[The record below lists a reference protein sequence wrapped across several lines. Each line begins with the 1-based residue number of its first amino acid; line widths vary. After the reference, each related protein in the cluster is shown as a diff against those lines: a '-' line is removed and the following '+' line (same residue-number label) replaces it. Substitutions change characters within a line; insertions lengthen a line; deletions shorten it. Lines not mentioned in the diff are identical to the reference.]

1 MANDEHSPPP
11 QPQWKALTGLI
22 GGTKVS
28 DDPLNGQFDTRLWII
43 DTGASR
49 HVTGDSTW
57 MTNAKDIFHCH
68 VGLPNGEIVVAT
80 QEGSVRLTDK
90 ITLNQ
95 VLYVPSLSCNLIS
108 VSQLNDDM
116 QSSVHFN
123 SYMCAIQDQSR
134 EMIGTGVRRDGL
146 YYFKG
151 TDSVQ
156 HLTVNGVT
164 TSFDLWHQR
173 MGHPSEKVMKLLPSV
188 GTAARSFNKAC
199 EVCFHAKQPRE
210 KFPLS
215 NNRASRIFE
224 NIHCDLWGPYRH
236 QSSCGARYFLTII
249 DDYSRAVWVNLL
261 IDKTEILKMFLS
273 FVAMIDRQFSQ
284 SIKVVQSDNDM
295 TTIPHEEFVH
305 EDFSVIIE
313 EAEPSSTNEPS
324 PQPEPSS
331 TPEPTSQPESN
342 LTPEFTSQTERH
354 TSNRC
359 AIDDDK
365 PSLIGSGSKKET
377 AESESKETGNPSEE
391 VSKPA
396 VSQEEAS
403 KPRKARPPPVF
414 DLGKRLSCKWSS
426 GVGARIGC
434 VRDYPLDLQSQ
445 ALEKVNLSP
454 RVNGV
459 PHQTKDYYNLP
470 IPSPRPRDHFL
481 VDLFLLST
489 DVVLSSVDTAT
500 AVIPSRPFLH
510 RSEETISS
518 SISSVSVDVVLSSV
532 DAATA
537 AIPSRPFLH
546 RSEEIISSSISSV
559 SQPTPSFPPSTP
571 RPPPFRLDLPQNLS
585 GASDSGLHL
594 ECSTPSAS
602 LPLLFWVFP
611 ATSSPCSRTR
621 VGSPPLH
628 APHTEHHDDA
638 DNTIQE
644 IKRKHH
650 HDVQCGGHVRGGDL
664 TRVCEHGDDVAGN
677 TQNSNDGEANGV
689 EHSK

>member
-1 MANDEHSPPP
+1 MANDEQSPPP

-22 GGTKVS
+22 SGTKVS

-68 VGLPNGEIVVAT
+68 VGLPNGKTVVAT

-199 EVCFHAKQPRE
+199 EVCFRAKQPRE

-224 NIHCDLWGPYRH
+224 KIHCDLWGPYRH

-249 DDYSRAVWVNLL
+249 DDYSRAIWVYLL
-261 IDKTEILKMFLS
+261 IDKTEVLKMFLS

-284 SIKVVQSDNDM
+284 SIKVVQSDNGTEFKCLRDFFSATGILFQTSCVGTPQQNGRVERKHKHILNVARALRFQANLPIYFWGEYVLAATHLINRTPTPLLDNKTPYEILFGSPPSYNTIRVFGCLCFAHNQKAKGDKFASKSRKCIFVGYPFGKKGWKLFDLETKEFFVSRDVKFFEDNFPFPLTDT

-305 EDFSVIIE
+305 EDFSDQNVEMGRGMRNKVPSVWLRDYIINST
-313 EAEPSSTNEPS
+313 AAKSPSSVTPS
-324 PQPEPSS
+324 PQSS
-331 TPEPTSQPESN
+331 S
-342 LTPEFTSQTERH
+342 
-354 TSNRC
+354 
-359 AIDDDK
+359 
-365 PSLIGSGSKKET
+365 
-377 AESESKETGNPSEE
+377 
-391 VSKPA
+391 V
-396 VSQEEAS
+396 
-403 KPRKARPPPVF
+403 
-414 DLGKRLSCKWSS
+414 
-426 GVGARIGC
+426 
-434 VRDYPLDLQSQ
+434 
-445 ALEKVNLSP
+445 P
-454 RVNGV
+454 RVKGFSAYG
-459 PHQTKDYYNLP
+459 Q
-470 IPSPRPRDHFL
+470 I
-481 VDLFLLST
+481 VDLTLRGWCDFGLGRLFLLLEDPLT
-489 DVVLSSVDTAT
+489 GGVLFLAHSPISWKNKENKQTPFSVFFAKD
-500 AVIPSRPFLH
+500 SRNI
-510 RSEETISS
+510 RIY
-518 SISSVSVDVVLSSV
+518 V
-532 DAATA
+532 
-537 AIPSRPFLH
+537 AI
-546 RSEEIISSSISSV
+546 
-559 SQPTPSFPPSTP
+559 T
-571 RPPPFRLDLPQNLS
+571 
-585 GASDSGLHL
+585 
-594 ECSTPSAS
+594 
-602 LPLLFWVFP
+602 
-611 ATSSPCSRTR
+611 
-621 VGSPPLH
+621 
-628 APHTEHHDDA
+628 
-638 DNTIQE
+638 
-644 IKRKHH
+644 
-650 HDVQCGGHVRGGDL
+650 
-664 TRVCEHGDDVAGN
+664 CEL
-677 TQNSNDGEANGV
+677 NG
-689 EHSK
+689 

>member
-1 MANDEHSPPP
+1 MANDEQSPPP

-22 GGTKVS
+22 SGTKVS

-68 VGLPNGEIVVAT
+68 VGLPNGKTVVAT

-199 EVCFHAKQPRE
+199 EKGWKLFDLETKEFFVSRNVKFFEDNFP
-210 KFPLS
+210 FPLT
-215 NNRASRIFE
+215 
-224 NIHCDLWGPYRH
+224 D
-236 QSSCGARYFLTII
+236 T
-249 DDYSRAVWVNLL
+249 
-261 IDKTEILKMFLS
+261 
-273 FVAMIDRQFSQ
+273 
-284 SIKVVQSDNDM
+284 

-342 LTPEFTSQTERH
+342 LTPDEFTSQTERH
-354 TSNRC
+354 TSNVVPNNQDQNVEMGRGMRN
-359 AIDDDK
+359 K
-365 PSLIGSGSKKET
+365 VPSVWLRDYIINST
-377 AESESKETGNPSEE
+377 AAKSPSS
-391 VSKPA
+391 VTPSPQ
-396 VSQEEAS
+396 S
-403 KPRKARPPPVF
+403 
-414 DLGKRLSCKWSS
+414 SS
-426 GVGARIGC
+426 G
-434 VRDYPLDLQSQ
+434 
-445 ALEKVNLSP
+445 
-454 RVNGV
+454 
-459 PHQTKDYYNLP
+459 
-470 IPSPRPRDHFL
+470 
-481 VDLFLLST
+481 
-489 DVVLSSVDTAT
+489 
-500 AVIPSRPFLH
+500 
-510 RSEETISS
+510 
-518 SISSVSVDVVLSSV
+518 
-532 DAATA
+532 
-537 AIPSRPFLH
+537 
-546 RSEEIISSSISSV
+546 
-559 SQPTPSFPPSTP
+559 
-571 RPPPFRLDLPQNLS
+571 
-585 GASDSGLHL
+585 
-594 ECSTPSAS
+594 
-602 LPLLFWVFP
+602 
-611 ATSSPCSRTR
+611 
-621 VGSPPLH
+621 
-628 APHTEHHDDA
+628 
-638 DNTIQE
+638 
-644 IKRKHH
+644 
-650 HDVQCGGHVRGGDL
+650 
-664 TRVCEHGDDVAGN
+664 
-677 TQNSNDGEANGV
+677 
-689 EHSK
+689 

>member
-1 MANDEHSPPP
+1 MANDEQSPPP

-22 GGTKVS
+22 SGTKVS

-68 VGLPNGEIVVAT
+68 VGLPNGKTVVAT

-199 EVCFHAKQPRE
+199 EVCFRAKQPRE

-215 NNRASRIFE
+215 NNRVSRIFE
-224 NIHCDLWGPYRH
+224 KIHCDLWGPYRH

-249 DDYSRAVWVNLL
+249 DDYSRAVWVYLL
-261 IDKTEILKMFLS
+261 IDKTEVLKMFLS

-284 SIKVVQSDNDM
+284 SIKVVQSDNDNFPFPLTDT

-354 TSNRC
+354 TSNVVPNNQDQNVEMGRGMRN
-359 AIDDDK
+359 K
-365 PSLIGSGSKKET
+365 VPSVWLRDYIFNSTAAKSPSSVTPSPQSSSG
-377 AESESKETGNPSEE
+377 AP
-391 VSKPA
+391 
-396 VSQEEAS
+396 
-403 KPRKARPPPVF
+403 
-414 DLGKRLSCKWSS
+414 KRGPTSD
-426 GVGARIGC
+426 GVGAPNAFSLF
-434 VRDYPLDLQSQ
+434 DLDEEVYFEGFHPGFLDS
-445 ALEKVNLSP
+445 
-454 RVNGV
+454 V
-459 PHQTKDYYNLP
+459 PN
-470 IPSPRPRDHFL
+470 
-481 VDLFLLST
+481 
-489 DVVLSSVDTAT
+489 
-500 AVIPSRPFLH
+500 
-510 RSEETISS
+510 
-518 SISSVSVDVVLSSV
+518 
-532 DAATA
+532 
-537 AIPSRPFLH
+537 
-546 RSEEIISSSISSV
+546 
-559 SQPTPSFPPSTP
+559 
-571 RPPPFRLDLPQNLS
+571 
-585 GASDSGLHL
+585 
-594 ECSTPSAS
+594 
-602 LPLLFWVFP
+602 
-611 ATSSPCSRTR
+611 
-621 VGSPPLH
+621 
-628 APHTEHHDDA
+628 
-638 DNTIQE
+638 
-644 IKRKHH
+644 
-650 HDVQCGGHVRGGDL
+650 
-664 TRVCEHGDDVAGN
+664 
-677 TQNSNDGEANGV
+677 
-689 EHSK
+689 